1 MSSSKYW
8 VELAYALLTVIF
20 NHNERMAAKAEQ
32 RSEHPIELYL
42 HQHLS
47 PATHEYFGLRFNE
60 KDSPASG
67 MSAHSCA
74 DTFSTLKLTSS
85 TYVQLYQ
92 CIMYTPLPYSGH
104 GRQRFE
110 FVDNATS
117 RPG

>member
-8 VELAYALLTVIF
+8 VELAYALLMVIF

-67 MSAHSCA
+67 MSATVVLIHSA
-74 DTFSTLKLTSS
+74 LSSLLQVLMYSS
-85 TYVQLYQ
+85 TSV
-92 CIMYTPLPYSGH
+92 
-104 GRQRFE
+104 
-110 FVDNATS
+110 
-117 RPG
+117 